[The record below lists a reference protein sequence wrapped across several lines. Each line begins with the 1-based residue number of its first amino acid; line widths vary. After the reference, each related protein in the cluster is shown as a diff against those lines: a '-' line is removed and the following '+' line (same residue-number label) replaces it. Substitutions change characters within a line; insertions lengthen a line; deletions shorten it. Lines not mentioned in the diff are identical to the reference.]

1 MVMGSLEGWADYE
14 NQRLTSF
21 DNQYWTSKIAD
32 VKGNLGSINR
42 EDKSFSAPKH
52 SLLPVEQMWNQYLK
66 AAQSRGIR
74 PDYTLFKTN
83 YENLKELDNQQFLG
97 LINTASL
104 AGLSQSKI
112 KKSIDNN
119 PEMKARLEQLF
130 MQSSDNPELQASI
143 APYLTESGGGNI
155 LDTLT
160 ENPLLAGGLG
170 YGGYQA
176 YKRFGGGK
184 GFGLGVSSML
194 PFSGDIL
201 AGLMENFGVEEG
213 SAEDL
218 GDIGQIGL
226 GLGLGGASAAKEI
239 GRLFTPGGRAKLREE
254 YYRYGRG
261 TPGKGGYAFK
271 PLNSLNDF
279 KGLKIPDDI
288 REKINKHRKGKHSL
302 GNTAKWSEKS
312 IGDYR
317 EINPKANINEL
328 AKKTTDAKGKPIL
341 SQKFNKTKLFG
352 GKGKPGRAGALLAL
366 ASALMGGYNLLT
378 EE

>member
-42 EDKSFSAPKH
+42 EDKSFSAPQH

-83 YENLKELDNQQFLG
+83 YENLKSLDDQQFLG
-97 LINTASL
+97 LLNTASL

-112 KKSIDNN
+112 KKSIHNN
-119 PEMKARLEQLF
+119 PEMKGRLEQLF

-143 APYLTESGGGNI
+143 APYLTEASGGNI

-176 YKRFGGGK
+176 YKKFGGGK
-184 GFGLGVSSML
+184 GLGTSAML

-201 AGLMENFGVEEG
+201 AGFMENFGVEEG
-213 SAEDL
+213 SAKDL
-218 GDIGQIGL
+218 GNIGQVGL
-226 GLGLGGASAAKEI
+226 GLGLGGAGVAGEI
-239 GRLFTPGGRAKLREE
+239 GRLFTPGGRAKLRED
-254 YYRYGRG
+254 YYRYGTG
-261 TPGKGGYAFK
+261 SPGKGGTPFK
-271 PLNSLNDF
+271 AIDSFSDL
-279 KGLKIPDDI
+279 KGQKIPADI
-288 REKINKHRKGKHSL
+288 KKKIN
-302 GNTAKWSEKS
+302 
-312 IGDYR
+312 DYR
-317 EINPKANINEL
+317 EKQKLKGGEGKKLGGNAKFSDTSLKQYQSIDKNATPKS
-328 AKKTTDAKGKPIL
+328 L
-341 SQKFNKTKLFG
+341 SKDLGLKQKLSKTKL
-352 GKGKPGRAGALLAL
+352 KGRAGALIAL